1 MGNVARRPSADIIKN
16 QQSLNENTSGAISAG
31 TQGSNEFSWKIS
43 GMPRFLEASR
53 YWLQYAGMPD
63 TLVYTPSNYRND
75 YNDDYQSRG
84 FWVNYLNEELG
95 LPVDLSLAFH
105 SDAGITPG

>member
-1 MGNVARRPSADIIKN
+1 MR
-16 QQSLNENTSGAISAG
+16 NTQRVLKPG
-31 TQGSNEFSWKIS
+31 TDSSSEFTWKLS

-63 TLVYTPSNYRND
+63 TLVYTPTNYRND

-84 FWVNYLNEELG
+84 FGYNYLKEELG
-95 LPVDLSLAFH
+95 LPVDLSLAF
-105 SDAGITPG
+105 SQRCRRYPW